1 MSGASEKEVLRW
13 IIQDLEAEGYEVFL
27 DGSVVIKRCIQ
38 QGIVAKGI
46 SPVSSRLRQAR

>member
-1 MSGASEKEVLRW
+1 MVTTFDDHAQIASKSCNS
-13 IIQDLEAEGYEVFL
+13 ITK
-27 DGSVVIKRCIQ
+27 GSVVIKHCIQ